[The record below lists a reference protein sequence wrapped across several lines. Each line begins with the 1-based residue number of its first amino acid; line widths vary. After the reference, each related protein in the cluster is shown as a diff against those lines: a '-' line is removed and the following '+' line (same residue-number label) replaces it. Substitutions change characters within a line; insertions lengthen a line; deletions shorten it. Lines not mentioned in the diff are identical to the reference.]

1 MVTIGI
7 DKAISIKIGTIVSL
21 RDDYRHDSEHG
32 NDDQFREQRVQNSG
46 STTQIVIKSTWLL
59 WNDLNLF
66 NLSDCMEKWMRT
78 IK

>member
-32 NDDQFREQRVQNSG
+32 NDDQF
-46 STTQIVIKSTWLL
+46 
-59 WNDLNLF
+59 
-66 NLSDCMEKWMRT
+66 
-78 IK
+78 